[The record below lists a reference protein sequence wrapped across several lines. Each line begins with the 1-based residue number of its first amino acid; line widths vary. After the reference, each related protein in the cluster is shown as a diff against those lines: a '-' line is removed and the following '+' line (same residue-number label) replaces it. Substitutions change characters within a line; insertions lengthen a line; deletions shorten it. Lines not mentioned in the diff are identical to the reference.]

1 MWRVSGNELSPLYLF
16 LFSPY
21 LSITAFLEGKGGE
34 PLYCFWYGKMK
45 LRFGCYYGF
54 ITLYF
59 TVSCQFCRQ
68 PKLLLVSRFFLLF
81 FPLTNLAVKIFQS
94 FLWMENKYSLMVSGG
109 CCTPIHQGSNPRY
122 DIPCACYLFKGR

>member
-1 MWRVSGNELSPLYLF
+1 MSSRLSNS

-68 PKLLLVSRFFLLF
+68 PKLLLVSRFFF
-81 FPLTNLAVKIFQS
+81 VIFS
-94 FLWMENKYSLMVSGG
+94 AYKLSCKDFSKFSMDGE
-109 CCTPIHQGSNPRY
+109 
-122 DIPCACYLFKGR
+122 